1 MAKNVLFIMCDQLR
15 WDYLSC
21 TGHPHLATPNI
32 DKLAERGMLFD
43 RTYVQSPICGPSRMS
58 FYTGRYVS
66 SHGSTWNNIPLKVG
80 EMTLGDHLRPM
91 GVRTALCGKTHMAA
105 DAEGMRRLGLAPDS
119 TIGVLVSE
127 CGFEPFEREDGLH
140 PDGNRYARNEAYDN
154 YMKEQGWEDEN
165 PWNSVANSAEDDEGN
180 ILSGWFMEHADKP
193 ARATDEQSETPYI
206 TRRAM
211 DFINEAGDQPWCLH
225 LSYIKPHWPY
235 IVPAPYHD
243 MYGPNTHMPVVK
255 SEAERDNPHPV
266 FGAFMEERVS
276 RAFSQD
282 HVRTRVIG
290 AYMGLIKQ
298 LDDQIGELMRFMDE
312 KGLSDDT
319 MIIFTSD
326 HGDYLGDHWMGEKEL
341 FHDPSSRIPLI
352 VVDPSPEA
360 DATRG
365 IKSDALIEAID
376 IVPTILDFYGG
387 KEVPHILEGKSLLPV
402 LHGEVSKVRDFAVSE
417 YDYSMRDVRTRLGV
431 EVADAKLTMLFDGRW
446 KYIYA
451 EGFRPMLFDLE
462 HDPDELTDLGGL
474 PEYAD
479 QCQKMERLFFN
490 WCRRTNQRTTMSD
503 EDIGGRNAS
512 KGEAKVG
519 ILIGYWNEQVLEEM
533 KD

>member
-1 MAKNVLFIMCDQLR
+1 
-15 WDYLSC
+15 
-21 TGHPHLATPNI
+21 
-32 DKLAERGMLFD
+32 
-43 RTYVQSPICGPSRMS
+43 
-58 FYTGRYVS
+58 
-66 SHGSTWNNIPLKVG
+66 
-80 EMTLGDHLRPM
+80 
-91 GVRTALCGKTHMAA
+91 
-105 DAEGMRRLGLAPDS
+105 
-119 TIGVLVSE
+119 
-127 CGFEPFEREDGLH
+127 
-140 PDGNRYARNEAYDN
+140 
-154 YMKEQGWEDEN
+154 
-165 PWNSVANSAEDDEGN
+165 
-180 ILSGWFMEHADKP
+180 
-193 ARATDEQSETPYI
+193 
-206 TRRAM
+206 
-211 DFINEAGDQPWCLH
+211 
-225 LSYIKPHWPY
+225 
-235 IVPAPYHD
+235 
-243 MYGPNTHMPVVK
+243 
-255 SEAERDNPHPV
+255 
-266 FGAFMEERVS
+266 
-276 RAFSQD
+276 
-282 HVRTRVIG
+282 
-290 AYMGLIKQ
+290 
-298 LDDQIGELMRFMDE
+298 
-312 KGLSDDT
+312 

-519 ILIGYWNEQVLEEM
+519 ILIGYWNEQELEEM